1 MRYRLLLV
9 AHEEMEL
16 LNSLGKLSCLAIER
30 AAINNMRQSQTEKKQ

>member
-1 MRYRLLLV
+1 MRYRLLLI

-30 AAINNMRQSQTEKKQ
+30 AAITNMRKPQPREKP